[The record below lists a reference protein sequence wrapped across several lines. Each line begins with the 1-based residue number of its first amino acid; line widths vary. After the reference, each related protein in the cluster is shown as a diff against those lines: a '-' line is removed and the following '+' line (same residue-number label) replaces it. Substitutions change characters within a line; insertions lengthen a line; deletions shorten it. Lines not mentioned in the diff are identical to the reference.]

1 MQLQFFCSIELL
13 IGCVNRFPLEI
24 GGGKMGMSTYAMGV
38 VANVHVRTTG
48 EGESHFCHFGAY
60 ILLIE

>member
-24 GGGKMGMSTYAMGV
+24 GGGKMGMSTYAMGGRSECPC
-38 VANVHVRTTG
+38 AYDGGGGITFLPFWCVHTTN
-48 EGESHFCHFGAY
+48 
-60 ILLIE
+60 

>member
-1 MQLQFFCSIELL
+1 
-13 IGCVNRFPLEI
+13 
-24 GGGKMGMSTYAMGV
+24 MGMSTYAMGGRSECPC
-38 VANVHVRTTG
+38 AYDG